1 MQTTNSKSE
10 NLVILDC
17 GIMRAGV
24 YMLHLM
30 HLARIALIPMMVV
43 AVVAD
48 FDVQSTIAGLSLVVA
63 AITLAG
69 SPPSVQNFSPLLLQ
83 GSYHISD
90 YHPANLIDLN
100 CTRLC

>member
-1 MQTTNSKSE
+1 
-10 NLVILDC
+10 
-17 GIMRAGV
+17 
-24 YMLHLM
+24 MLHLM
-30 HLARIALIPMMVV
+30 HLASIPLIAMIVV
-43 AVVAD
+43 VVVAD
-48 FDVQSTIAGLSLVVA
+48 FNLQPTIVGLSRLVQYSLVVA

-69 SPPSVQNFSPLLLQ
+69 SAPSVQNFFPLLLQ